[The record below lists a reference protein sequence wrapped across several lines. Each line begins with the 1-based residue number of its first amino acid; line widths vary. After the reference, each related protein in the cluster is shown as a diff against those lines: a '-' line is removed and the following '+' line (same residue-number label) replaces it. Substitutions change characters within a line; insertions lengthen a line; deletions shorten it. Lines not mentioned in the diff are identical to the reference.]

1 MELVLRHLAAGN
13 NRQRRFKDV
22 FIIVCYWN
30 GLTILN
36 HCNYDDSGHAVKR
49 FGFAGDNDRE
59 PTIDGT
65 SDDHGA
71 LQDLGSGD

>member
-1 MELVLRHLAAGN
+1 MCYDIWRPVITDRDVLKM
-13 NRQRRFKDV
+13 F
-22 FIIVCYWN
+22 FIIVDYWN

-71 LQDLGSGD
+71 LQGLGSGD